1 MSFSGQ
7 QLELRLIHEDVI
19 SSNGEAL
26 PHPPVAA
33 SVGGSQRRL
42 QPLHTPHK
50 AVSLATAKGVPL
62 AGRDEPQLQEE
73 PRAMTRSPAQ
83 IRRDQTAMEELEEQQ
98 PRQGQQRSESGRLQS
113 KHTPQSQSHQRYLD
127 TDE

>member
-1 MSFSGQ
+1 MSGQ

-50 AVSLATAKGVPL
+50 AVSLATAKGDPL

-73 PRAMTRSPAQ
+73 PRAMTRSPTQ
-83 IRRDQTAMEELEEQQ
+83 IRRDRAMMRSSHDAAMEELEEQQ
-98 PRQGQQRSESGRLQS
+98 PRQALR
-113 KHTPQSQSHQRYLD
+113 
-127 TDE
+127 